1 MCQKRKYKNTNT
13 QILKYTLVGAALASP
28 ESLRLKFPAAPAAQ
42 ITRKTK
48 KYNFTKYKI
57 NKSKNH
63 YLSKVM
69 LMTMLR

>member
-1 MCQKRKYKNTNT
+1 MTKFRKNP
-13 QILKYTLVGAALASP
+13 QICSGQSEPRVGAGLASP
-28 ESLRLKFPAAPAAQ
+28 ASLRLKFPAAPAAQ
-42 ITRKTK
+42 ITRKTE
-48 KYNFTKYKI
+48 KYTFTKYKI